1 MQPEDIKNLLASN
14 NSVLSKA
21 FQEAEV
27 YTPSPTTAYS
37 QVGEAQPKLKS
48 ATGDVTVW
56 DTGVDIDVLRWV
68 GARSINIPED
78 FALHPTLKR
87 GHVDARMNKLLAGS
101 NLDWST
107 AETLAMGSLLYQGYD
122 VSNLRSGCGKRNVFP
137 AALHAR

>member
-1 MQPEDIKNLLASN
+1 
-14 NSVLSKA
+14 
-21 FQEAEV
+21 
-27 YTPSPTTAYS
+27 
-37 QVGEAQPKLKS
+37 
-48 ATGDVTVW
+48 VTVW

-107 AETLAMGSLLYQGYD
+107 AETLAMGSLLYQGISMCD
-122 VSNLRSGCGKRNVFP
+122 VVLQRSGTVVDGLKSE
-137 AALHAR
+137 